1 MSAAKKIGG
10 DKAIWIVVIAL
21 AIFSF
26 LPVYSASSNFGV
38 NLIFS
43 NIIKHVS
50 IIFIGI
56 MIMYSTH
63 LLDYKYFKGLS
74 LIVLPLVIFLLF
86 FASFQGN
93 VIDGANA
100 NRWLN
105 IPILDISFQPST
117 LASIFLLIYLSNFLS
132 KEKNKNL
139 SLTKTFL
146 LMWLP
151 IILVVGLILPSN
163 FSTALLIFIMST
175 MIIFIAGYK
184 LKHLTV
190 LFLLFIFLISSFLY
204 AVNKFPDIIPNRVDT
219 WTNRIEN
226 FVNNDIDDTSNY
238 QINRAKAAIANGK
251 IFGVGAGKSSMKYIL
266 PQSTSDFIFSII
278 AEEYGIIVSLIILLL
293 YVVLLFRIIITS
305 YRSQTKFGQLVSV
318 AVGIPVVFQAFTNM
332 AVAVQLIPVTGQPL
346 PLVSTGGTSIWITFL
361 AMGILLSVSKNNLKH
376 NTVVINCLLYTS
388 PSPRDLSTSRMPSSA

>member
-1 MSAAKKIGG
+1 MSAVKKIGG

-26 LPVYSASSNFGV
+26 LPVYSASSNFGA

-63 LLDYKYFKGLS
+63 LFDYKYFKGLS
-74 LIVLPLVIFLLF
+74 LIALPLVIFLLF

-105 IPILDISFQPST
+105 IPVLDISFQPST

-163 FSTALLIFIMST
+163 FSTAVLIFIMST

-190 LFLLFIFLISSFLY
+190 LFFLFIFLISSFLL

-226 FVNNDIDDTSNY
+226 FINNDIDDTSNY

-251 IFGVGAGKSSMKYIL
+251 IFGVGAGKSSMKYVL

-305 YRSQTKFGQLVSV
+305 YRSETKFGQLVSV

-361 AMGILLSVSKNNLKH
+361 AMGILLSVSKNNLKY
-376 NTVVINCLLYTS
+376 NTVVI
-388 PSPRDLSTSRMPSSA
+388 DD

>member
-1 MSAAKKIGG
+1 MSTIKKIGG

-26 LPVYSASSNFGV
+26 LPVYSASSNFGA

-105 IPILDISFQPST
+105 IPLLDISFQPST

-132 KEKNKNL
+132 KDKNKNL

-151 IILVVGLILPSN
+151 IVLVVGLILPSN

-190 LFLLFIFLISSFLY
+190 LFFLFIFLISSFLL

-226 FVNNDIDDTSNY
+226 FVNNDIHDTSNY

-251 IFGVGAGKSSMKYIL
+251 IFGVGAGKSSMKYVL

-305 YRSQTKFGQLVSV
+305 YRSETKFGQLVSI

-361 AMGILLSVSKNNLKH
+361 AMGILLSVSKNNLKY
-376 NTVVINCLLYTS
+376 NKVVIN
-388 PSPRDLSTSRMPSSA
+388 D

>member
-1 MSAAKKIGG
+1 MNMLKNIRG

-26 LPVYSASSNFGV
+26 LPVYSASSNFGA

-43 NIIKHVS
+43 NIIKHIS

-63 LLDYKYFKGLS
+63 LVEYKYFKGLS
-74 LIVLPLVIFLLF
+74 LIILPLVIFLLF

-105 IPILDISFQPST
+105 IPILKISFQPST

-132 KEKNKNL
+132 KEKNKSL
-139 SLTKTFL
+139 SFIKTFL

-151 IILVVGLILPSN
+151 IILIVALILPSN

-184 LKHLTV
+184 LKHLATLFFLFV
-190 LFLLFIFLISSFLY
+190 LLLSSFLF
-204 AVNKFPDIIPNRVDT
+204 AVNKFPEIIPNRVDT

-226 FVNNDIDDTSNY
+226 FVKNDLDDTSNY

-266 PQSTSDFIFSII
+266 PQSTSDFIYSII
-278 AEEYGIIVSLIILLL
+278 AEEYGTIVAFIILLL
-293 YVVLLFRIIITS
+293 YIVLLFRIIIIS
-305 YRSQTKFGQLVSV
+305 YRSQTKFGQLVSI

-361 AMGILLSVSKNNLKH
+361 AMGILLSVSKNNINYK
-376 NTVVINCLLYTS
+376 TVEL
-388 PSPRDLSTSRMPSSA
+388 DG

>member
-1 MSAAKKIGG
+1 MSAVKKIGG

-26 LPVYSASSNFGV
+26 LPVYSASSNFGA

-74 LIVLPLVIFLLF
+74 LIVLPMVIFLLF

-163 FSTALLIFIMST
+163 FSTAVLIFIMST

-190 LFLLFIFLISSFLY
+190 LFFLFIFLISSFLL

-305 YRSQTKFGQLVSV
+305 YRSETKFGQLVSV

-361 AMGILLSVSKNNLKH
+361 AMGILLSVSKNNLKY
-376 NTVVINCLLYTS
+376 NTVV
-388 PSPRDLSTSRMPSSA
+388 RDD

>member
-1 MSAAKKIGG
+1 MSTVKKIGG

-26 LPVYSASSNFGV
+26 LPVYSASSNFGA

-50 IIFIGI
+50 LIFIGI

-74 LIVLPLVIFLLF
+74 LIVLPLVIFLLC
-86 FASFQGN
+86 FASLQGN

-132 KEKNKNL
+132 KEKNKNI
-139 SLTKTFL
+139 SFMKTFL

-190 LFLLFIFLISSFLY
+190 LFFLFIFLISSFLY

-361 AMGILLSVSKNNLKH
+361 AMGILLSVSKNNLKY
-376 NTVVINCLLYTS
+376 NTVII
-388 PSPRDLSTSRMPSSA
+388 DD

>member
-1 MSAAKKIGG
+1 MSAVKKIGG

-26 LPVYSASSNFGV
+26 LPVYSASSNFGA

-74 LIVLPLVIFLLF
+74 LIALPLVIFLLF

-105 IPILDISFQPST
+105 IPVLDISFQPST

-190 LFLLFIFLISSFLY
+190 LFFLFIFLISSFLL

-305 YRSQTKFGQLVSV
+305 YRSETKFGQLVSV

-361 AMGILLSVSKNNLKH
+361 AMGILLSVSKNNLKY
-376 NTVVINCLLYTS
+376 NTVAI
-388 PSPRDLSTSRMPSSA
+388 DD

>member
-1 MSAAKKIGG
+1 MSAVKKIGG

-26 LPVYSASSNFGV
+26 LPVYSASSNFGA

-190 LFLLFIFLISSFLY
+190 LFFLFIFLISSFLY

-251 IFGVGAGKSSMKYIL
+251 IFGVGAGKSSMKYVL

-305 YRSQTKFGQLVSV
+305 YRSETKFGQLVSV

-361 AMGILLSVSKNNLKH
+361 AMGILLSVSKNNLKY
-376 NTVVINCLLYTS
+376 NTVAI
-388 PSPRDLSTSRMPSSA
+388 DD

>member
-1 MSAAKKIGG
+1 MSAVKKIGG

-26 LPVYSASSNFGV
+26 LPVYSASSNFGA

-105 IPILDISFQPST
+105 IPVLDISFQPST

-305 YRSQTKFGQLVSV
+305 YRSETKFGQLVSV

-361 AMGILLSVSKNNLKH
+361 AMGILLSVSKNNLKY
-376 NTVVINCLLYTS
+376 NTVVI
-388 PSPRDLSTSRMPSSA
+388 DD

>member
-1 MSAAKKIGG
+1 MSMLKNIRG

-26 LPVYSASSNFGV
+26 LPVYSASSNFGA

-43 NIIKHVS
+43 NIIKHIS

-63 LLDYKYFKGLS
+63 LVEYKYFKGLS
-74 LIVLPLVIFLLF
+74 LIILPLVIFLLF

-93 VIDGANA
+93 VIDGTNA

-105 IPILDISFQPST
+105 IPILKISFQPST

-132 KEKNKNL
+132 KEKNKSL
-139 SLTKTFL
+139 SFIKTFL

-151 IILVVGLILPSN
+151 IILIVALILPSN

-184 LKHLTV
+184 LKHLATLFFLFV
-190 LFLLFIFLISSFLY
+190 LLLSSFLF
-204 AVNKFPDIIPNRVDT
+204 AVNKFPEIIPNRVDT

-226 FVNNDIDDTSNY
+226 FVKNDLDDTSNY

-266 PQSTSDFIFSII
+266 PQSTSDFIYSII
-278 AEEYGIIVSLIILLL
+278 AEEYGTIVAFIILLL
-293 YVVLLFRIIITS
+293 YIVLLFRIIIIS
-305 YRSQTKFGQLVSV
+305 YRSQTKFGQLVSI

-361 AMGILLSVSKNNLKH
+361 AMGILLSVSKNNINY
-376 NTVVINCLLYTS
+376 NTVEL
-388 PSPRDLSTSRMPSSA
+388 DG

>member
-1 MSAAKKIGG
+1 MSMLKNIRG
-10 DKAIWIVVIAL
+10 DKAIWIVVIAI

-26 LPVYSASSNFGV
+26 LPVYSASSNFGA

-43 NIIKHVS
+43 NIIKHIS

-63 LLDYKYFKGLS
+63 LVDYKYFKGLS
-74 LIVLPLVIFLLF
+74 LIILPLVIFLLF

-105 IPILDISFQPST
+105 IPILKISFQPST

-132 KEKNKNL
+132 KEKNKSL
-139 SLTKTFL
+139 SFIKTFL

-151 IILVVGLILPSN
+151 IILIVALILPSN

-184 LKHLTV
+184 LKHLATLFFLFV
-190 LFLLFIFLISSFLY
+190 LLLSSFLF
-204 AVNKFPDIIPNRVDT
+204 AVNKFPEIIPNRVDT

-226 FVNNDIDDTSNY
+226 FVKNDLDDTSNY

-266 PQSTSDFIFSII
+266 PQSTSDFIYSII
-278 AEEYGIIVSLIILLL
+278 AEEYGTIVAFIILLL
-293 YVVLLFRIIITS
+293 YIVLLFRIIIIS
-305 YRSQTKFGQLVSV
+305 YKSQTKFGQLVSI
-318 AVGIPVVFQAFTNM
+318 AVGVPVVFQAFTNM

-361 AMGILLSVSKNNLKH
+361 AMGILLSVSKNNINY
-376 NTVVINCLLYTS
+376 NTVEL
-388 PSPRDLSTSRMPSSA
+388 DG

>member
-190 LFLLFIFLISSFLY
+190 LFFLFIFLISSFLL

-305 YRSQTKFGQLVSV
+305 YRSETKFGQLVSV

-361 AMGILLSVSKNNLKH
+361 AMGILLSVSKNNLKY
-376 NTVVINCLLYTS
+376 NTVAI
-388 PSPRDLSTSRMPSSA
+388 DD

>member
-361 AMGILLSVSKNNLKH
+361 AMGILLSVSKNNLKY
-376 NTVVINCLLYTS
+376 NTVAI
-388 PSPRDLSTSRMPSSA
+388 DD

>member
-1 MSAAKKIGG
+1 MSAVKKIGG

-26 LPVYSASSNFGV
+26 LPVYSASSNFGA

-190 LFLLFIFLISSFLY
+190 LFFLFIFLISSFLH

-251 IFGVGAGKSSMKYIL
+251 IFGVGAGKSSMKYVL

-305 YRSQTKFGQLVSV
+305 YRSETKFGQLVSV

-361 AMGILLSVSKNNLKH
+361 AMGILLSVSKNNLKY
-376 NTVVINCLLYTS
+376 NTVAI
-388 PSPRDLSTSRMPSSA
+388 DD

>member
-1 MSAAKKIGG
+1 MSAVKKIGG

-26 LPVYSASSNFGV
+26 LPVYSASSNFGA

-74 LIVLPLVIFLLF
+74 LIVLPLVIFLL
-86 FASFQGN
+86 
-93 VIDGANA
+93 
-100 NRWLN
+100 
-105 IPILDISFQPST
+105 
-117 LASIFLLIYLSNFLS
+117 IYLSNFLS
-132 KEKNKNL
+132 KEKNKNI
-139 SLTKTFL
+139 SFMKIFL

-184 LKHLTV
+184 IKHLAT
-190 LFLLFIFLISSFLY
+190 LFFLFVFLISSFLL
-204 AVNKFPDIIPNRVDT
+204 AVNKFPGIIPNRVDT

-226 FVNNDIDDTSNY
+226 FVKNDIDDTSNY

-251 IFGVGAGKSSMKYIL
+251 IFGVGAGKSSMKYVL

-305 YRSQTKFGQLVSV
+305 YRSETKFGQLVSV

-361 AMGILLSVSKNNLKH
+361 AMGILLSVSRNNKKY
-376 NTVVINCLLYTS
+376 NTVN
-388 PSPRDLSTSRMPSSA
+388 

>member
-1 MSAAKKIGG
+1 MSAVKKIGG

-26 LPVYSASSNFGV
+26 LPVYSASSNFGA

-190 LFLLFIFLISSFLY
+190 LFFLFIFLISSFLY

-251 IFGVGAGKSSMKYIL
+251 IFGVGAGKSSMKYVL

-305 YRSQTKFGQLVSV
+305 YRSETKFGQLVSV

-361 AMGILLSVSKNNLKH
+361 AMGILLSVSKNKLKF
-376 NTVVINCLLYTS
+376 NTVAI
-388 PSPRDLSTSRMPSSA
+388 DD

>member
-26 LPVYSASSNFGV
+26 LPVYSASSNFGA

-190 LFLLFIFLISSFLY
+190 LFFLFIFLISSFLY

-251 IFGVGAGKSSMKYIL
+251 IFGVGAGKSSMKYVL

-305 YRSQTKFGQLVSV
+305 YRSETKFGQLVSV

-361 AMGILLSVSKNNLKH
+361 AMGILLSVSKNNLKY
-376 NTVVINCLLYTS
+376 NTVAI
-388 PSPRDLSTSRMPSSA
+388 DD

>member
-1 MSAAKKIGG
+1 MSAVKKIGG

-26 LPVYSASSNFGV
+26 LPVYSASSNFGA

-151 IILVVGLILPSN
+151 IVLVVGLILPSN

-190 LFLLFIFLISSFLY
+190 LFFLFIFLISSFLY

-305 YRSQTKFGQLVSV
+305 YRSETKFGQLVSV

-361 AMGILLSVSKNNLKH
+361 AMGILLSVSKNNLKY
-376 NTVVINCLLYTS
+376 NTVVI
-388 PSPRDLSTSRMPSSA
+388 DD

>member
-1 MSAAKKIGG
+1 MSMLKNIRG

-26 LPVYSASSNFGV
+26 LPVYSASSNFGA

-43 NIIKHVS
+43 NIIKHIS

-63 LLDYKYFKGLS
+63 LVEYKYFKGLS
-74 LIVLPLVIFLLF
+74 LIILPLVIFLLF

-105 IPILDISFQPST
+105 IPILKISFQPST

-132 KEKNKNL
+132 KEKNKSL
-139 SLTKTFL
+139 SFIKTFL

-151 IILVVGLILPSN
+151 IILIVALVLPSN

-184 LKHLTV
+184 LKHLATLFFLFV
-190 LFLLFIFLISSFLY
+190 LLLSSFLF
-204 AVNKFPDIIPNRVDT
+204 AVNKFPEIIPNRVDT

-226 FVNNDIDDTSNY
+226 FVKNDLDDTSNY

-266 PQSTSDFIFSII
+266 PQSTSDFIYSII
-278 AEEYGIIVSLIILLL
+278 AEEYGTIVAFIILLL
-293 YVVLLFRIIITS
+293 YIVLLFRIIIIS
-305 YRSQTKFGQLVSV
+305 YKSQTKFGQLVSI

-361 AMGILLSVSKNNLKH
+361 AMGILLSVSKNNINY
-376 NTVVINCLLYTS
+376 NTVEL
-388 PSPRDLSTSRMPSSA
+388 DG

>member
-1 MSAAKKIGG
+1 MSAVKKIGG
-10 DKAIWIVVIAL
+10 DKAIWIVVVAL

-26 LPVYSASSNFGV
+26 LPVYSASSNFGA

-163 FSTALLIFIMST
+163 FSTAVLIFIMST

-190 LFLLFIFLISSFLY
+190 LFFLFIFLISSFLY

-226 FVNNDIDDTSNY
+226 FINNDIDDTSNY

-251 IFGVGAGKSSMKYIL
+251 IFGVGAGKSSMKYVL

-305 YRSQTKFGQLVSV
+305 YRSETKYGQLVSV

-361 AMGILLSVSKNNLKH
+361 AMGILLSVSKNNLKY
-376 NTVVINCLLYTS
+376 NTVAI
-388 PSPRDLSTSRMPSSA
+388 DD